1 MCPVNVKT
9 FKFAYVSKTLK
20 ISNKNLVPMKKH
32 LFTKTSSLTAVIVF
46 SFLFIFCF
54 ASQAQNKNTQAVNK
68 KYVRIDIGHGALH
81 CPFLSPK
88 LEGQLRQL
96 KGVDNFIIDRQTS
109 YITFNLPADT
119 EITEDFL
126 KKMGTD
132 VGYPGTDVM
141 VKIDNKPI
149 KPATN

>member
-1 MCPVNVKT
+1 MRPVNVKRL
-9 FKFAYVSKTLK
+9 KFACFSKTVK
-20 ISNKNLVPMKKH
+20 ISNKNHIPMKKY
-32 LFTKTSSLTAVIVF
+32 LLTKTAVTLL

-54 ASQAQNKNTQAVNK
+54 ASQAQNSNTQTTNK

-88 LEGQLRQL
+88 LEGELRQL

-109 YITFNLPADT
+109 YITFNLPTDT

-141 VKIDNKPI
+141 VKMDNKPI